1 MSEKPLTMV
10 KFGRN
15 EEIPQLWDFAHN
27 TAVVTSVTLATKF
40 SRSALDPGRQ
50 APALDS

>member
-1 MSEKPLTMV
+1 MSEKPLTTV

-27 TAVVTSVTLATKF
+27 TAVVTSLTLAKKN
-40 SRSALDPGRQ
+40 SRNSRHR